1 MPSRQWTVLLHVN
14 KSTLGNSV
22 EMIGLQ
28 LETEKLVL
36 NEIKLSMTH
45 LKTFYV
51 LRQYKLEAA

>member
-1 MPSRQWTVLLHVN
+1 MLLHVN

>member
-1 MPSRQWTVLLHVN
+1 MPLRQWTVLLHAN

-28 LETEKLVL
+28 LETEKLML

-45 LKTFYV
+45 LKVFYV
-51 LRQYKLEAA
+51 LGQYKLQVA